1 MLLLLAEAGIDWNAL
16 LSKPDMLPLLIVTGF
31 AGIIGLVAII
41 VPQWRK
47 AKQAGDEARLKERMI
62 ERGFTADEIVSVI
75 NAGLGNH
82 RTRKASRG
90 TAKNTPLQAD
100 QSPASAN
107 VEHG

>member
-1 MLLLLAEAGIDWNAL
+1 MPLLLSEIDWNSLLHQPEAL
-16 LSKPDMLPLLIVTGF
+16 SLMMFLGIGGLLGL
-31 AGIIGLVAII
+31 AGII

-47 AKQAGDEARLKERMI
+47 VQQSNAEARLKERMI

-82 RTRKASRG
+82 RSRKASRG

-100 QSPASAN
+100 QSHASAN